1 MLNIKNQILKFMNA
15 IFSVIQILISKK
27 KYFINKNN
35 VLMFYT
41 LDFFNNSYLCFVR
54 GKIYLEI

>member
-27 KYFINKNN
+27 KYFINK
-35 VLMFYT
+35 MSFPHK
-41 LDFFNNSYLCFVR
+41 NS
-54 GKIYLEI
+54 K